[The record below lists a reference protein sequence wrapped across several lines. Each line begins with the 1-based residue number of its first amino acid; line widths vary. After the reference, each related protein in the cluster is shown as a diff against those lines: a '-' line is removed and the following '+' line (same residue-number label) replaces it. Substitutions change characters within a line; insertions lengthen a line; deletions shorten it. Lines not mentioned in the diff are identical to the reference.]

1 MVKPLFG
8 DETVVATVN
17 PVVVGAVNTSP
28 GINVDKA
35 LVPASQVKALTTI
48 DDNTIDSLGDQ
59 TSVQLSGLSQQLL
72 STVRASDADVFGEK
86 LNQLVVVAKGM
97 DPKALGK
104 GGLLSKITGLFGTV
118 KEKLLAQYS
127 TCEHQMDAIVGE
139 LDKAVALHA
148 KRVDDFEGMYNT
160 NYAAHQALEAAVA
173 HGTDLQRQLEAG
185 LAQMKTQVNPDSFA
199 AQRMQDLDQKI
210 QRLEKRLDDLSR
222 GMLLAKQT
230 APEIRLLQ
238 DNARTLVTKF
248 KDIKTVTIPAWKT
261 AFTLY
266 LASLEQKK
274 GAALANAVSDA
285 TDAAFTAQADLLRQ
299 NTVDIAKAKQRAVVS
314 IDVIQHVQDQLLG
327 SFDDMQKIADE
338 GRKARKDAEP
348 KLKAM
353 EQQLIARFV
362 PKS

>member
-1 MVKPLFG
+1 MVKALF
-8 DETVVATVN
+8 DTDTVSVVS
-17 PVVVGAVNTSP
+17 PVVVGNANA
-28 GINVDKA
+28 N
-35 LVPASQVKALTTI
+35 VPAISTPAQAVKALTTI
-48 DDNTIDSLGDQ
+48 DDNTIDALGDT

-72 STVRASDADVFGEK
+72 TTVRASDADVFGEK

-97 DPKALGK
+97 DPKKMAS
-104 GGLLSKITGLFGTV
+104 GGILSRITGMFGSV

-127 TCEHQMDAIVGE
+127 TCEHQMDSLVGE

-148 KRVDDFEGMYNT
+148 HRVDDFEGMYNT

-173 HGTDLQRQLEAG
+173 KGTELQQSLEAG
-185 LAQMKTQVNPDSFA
+185 LAQLKAQANPDSFA
-199 AQRMQDLDQKI
+199 AQKMQDLDQKI
-210 QRLEKRLDDLSR
+210 QRLEKRIDDLNR

-248 KDIKTVTIPAWKT
+248 KDIKVVTIPAWKT

-274 GAALANAVSDA
+274 SADLANAVSDA
-285 TDAAFTAQADLLRQ
+285 TDAAFVAQADMLRQ
-299 NTVDIAKAKQRAVVS
+299 GTVEIAKAKQRAVVS
-314 IDVIQHVQDQLLG
+314 IDAIQHVQDQLLG
-327 SFDDMQKIADE
+327 SFDDIQKIADE

-362 PKS
+362 PKN

>member
-1 MVKPLFG
+1 MVKPLF
-8 DETVVATVN
+8 DTAVDTAVANPIVLNNTVANV
-17 PVVVGAVNTSP
+17 PAVIPAQT
-28 GINVDKA
+28 KA
-35 LVPASQVKALTTI
+35 LVTI
-48 DDNTIDSLGDQ
+48 DDNAIDSLGDQ
-59 TSVQLSGLSQQLL
+59 SSVQLSSLSQQLL
-72 STVRASDADVFGEK
+72 TTVRASDADVFGEK
-86 LNQLVVVAKGM
+86 LNQLVGVAKGM
-97 DPKALGK
+97 DPKSLAN
-104 GGLLSKITGLFGTV
+104 GGILSKLTHLFGSV
-118 KEKLLAQYS
+118 KEKLLSQYE
-127 TCEHQMDAIVGE
+127 TCEHRMDALVVE
-139 LDKAVALHA
+139 LDKAVSLHA
-148 KRVDDFEGMYNT
+148 HRIDDFEGMYT
-160 NYAAHQALEAAVA
+160 SNYQAHQALEAAVA
-173 HGTDLQRQLEAG
+173 HGTELQTQLEAG
-185 LAQMKTQVNPDSFA
+185 LAQLKATPNPDSFA
-199 AQRMQDLDQKI
+199 AQRMQDLDNKI
-210 QRLEKRLDDLSR
+210 QRLEKRIDDLNR

-266 LASLEQKK
+266 LGQLEQKK
-274 GAALANAVSDA
+274 SAALANAVSDA

-338 GRKARKDAEP
+338 GRKARKEAEP

>member
-1 MVKPLFG
+1 MLKPLF
-8 DETVVATVN
+8 DTPTAVASPVVLDNTLTNV
-17 PVVVGAVNTSP
+17 PVVVTAAPVAQT
-28 GINVDKA
+28 KA
-35 LVPASQVKALTTI
+35 LVTI
-48 DDNTIDSLGDQ
+48 DDSTIDNLGDQ
-59 TSVQLSGLSQQLL
+59 TSVQLSSLSQQLL
-72 STVRASDADVFGEK
+72 TTVRASDADVFGEK
-86 LNQLVVVAKGM
+86 LNQLVGVAKGM
-97 DPKALGK
+97 DPKKLSN
-104 GGLLSKITGLFGTV
+104 GGILSKITGLFGTV

-127 TCEHQMDAIVGE
+127 TCEHQMDALVGE

-148 KRVDDFEGMYNT
+148 HRVDDYEGMYT
-160 NYAAHQALEAAVA
+160 SNYQAHQALEAAVA
-173 HGTDLQRQLEAG
+173 TGTELQHQLEAG
-185 LAQMKTQVNPDSFA
+185 LAQLKASPNPDSFA
-199 AQRMQDLDQKI
+199 AQRMQDLDNKI
-210 QRLEKRLDDLSR
+210 QRLEKRIDDLSR

-266 LASLEQKK
+266 LGSLEQKK

-299 NTVDIAKAKQRAVVS
+299 NTVEIAKAKQRSVVS

-327 SFDDMQKIADE
+327 SFDDMQKISDE